1 MKQHAFH
8 FVAFVLALGL
18 VCGMVV
24 WTTPAYAD
32 DLYASIRG
40 TVVDPSGA
48 VVPDAKL
55 RATNI
60 ATGLSYSATS
70 SKDGLFAFLQLPIG
84 DYSVKVEKSGFKTF
98 TEAHIHLDLDQ
109 IFNLRATME
118 LGVVS
123 DTVTVEANSAQ
134 VETTSMQLGATVTGS
149 QIVDLP
155 LNGRNWTQ
163 LMQLQPGVQGASD
176 RFGLSTAGG
185 AYSSSGT
192 ETQQNSFLI
201 NGVDSNDVTVQ
212 TPLVLPSPDAIGEFD
227 LVSSTLN
234 PEYGRNSGAIVN
246 AIIKNGTN
254 QFHGDV
260 FEFYRDTFLDAIS
273 WFPGLSPQ
281 GQPVNPLF
289 HQNQYGGTV
298 GGPIVKDHAFF
309 FFSYQGRH
317 SVTPEPSGLGNSFGG
332 LNYGQYQPIVY
343 SQAERGG
350 DFSGAGS
357 FYSAANP
364 EPAGSPCGANYTGP
378 LGPNPLPF
386 VIGTAAAGT
395 PWCQA
400 FPSGTI
406 PNPAGAGNPNPNLNS
421 LANKLVAQYV
431 PMANGPGNQYFF
443 NPLEVAKRGQYLGR
457 LDEKL
462 SSKDS
467 IWFYG
472 IYDNHITNDDLAFG
486 GSTLP
491 GFADGNP
498 SKTYEYTTAWNHTF
512 SATMLNEARFGYV
525 RFNYD
530 DIVPQ
535 STQSASAY
543 GFSGITGTQNST
555 FAQLPV
561 MFVSG
566 QFTLGYSAYGP
577 QPRVENTYQVVD
589 NLSKVWGHHAFKA
602 GFNMDRLEIN
612 NPYYNE
618 LNGLYQYF
626 GAGSFSTGN
635 PGADFLLG
643 LPDEYEQGSG
653 SIIRARGREYYS
665 YGQDQWQVKPS
676 LTLTLGLGWDIE
688 TPFKNLYANGEI
700 LDAFHPGQQS
710 TVFPT
715 APVGLVFP
723 GDKGVGPYGG
733 ASVHYDDFA
742 PRLGFAWSPSASQK
756 WSIRGGIGLYFNR
769 TSSEATLQ
777 TLTNAPFS
785 INSFGGGAFPGSSPG
800 FANPFNTVN
809 PAAVGTI
816 PSGTTNS
823 PFPFTAPTKGTSI
836 ASICTPGGG
845 LCWPQFEPLGAND
858 VFYGPHVTSPRS
870 TNFNLNFQYQVSK
883 STVATIAYVGTIGR
897 HLEGAYN
904 MNPAGTATGNP
915 VAVAE
920 GATSDTSL
928 PAKAANTYQYNPFV
942 YGGIGIFITG
952 FNSNYNSLQAQI
964 NRHFSNGLQFQA
976 AYTWSRYF
984 DYTSSLENS
993 AFNNPGFNALNFS
1006 RNYGPSANDA
1016 PQRLVVNYVYTLPFY
1031 KYGHHWKRLTDDW
1044 NLTGIGTFQHG
1055 FPVSVFQ
1062 TNFNDLQGDY
1072 QQQFFASPDFVNAT
1086 GAPLNINHNP
1096 RNSPTQQW
1104 VNAAAFAAPAL
1115 GTQGTANRNPFYG
1128 PGLNFWDMALEKSV
1142 HFTESMYVQL
1152 RLETFNTFNHAN
1164 FGSPVNDL
1172 SAPNFGQINTVQQIT
1187 TDGAGR
1193 VVQLGAKF
1201 YF

>member
-1 MKQHAFH
+1 
-8 FVAFVLALGL
+8 
-18 VCGMVV
+18 MVV
-24 WTTPAYAD
+24 WTTPAHAD
-32 DLYASIRG
+32 NLYASIRG

-55 RATNI
+55 TGTNI
-60 ATGLSYSATS
+60 ATGLSYSTTS
-70 SKDGLFAFLQLPIG
+70 SKDGLFAYLQLPIG

-123 DTVTVEANSAQ
+123 DTITVEANSAQ
-134 VETTSMQLGATVTGS
+134 VETTSMQLGTTVTAK
-149 QIVDLP
+149 QIVELP

-176 RFGLSTAGG
+176 RFGSTGNGG
-185 AYSSSGT
+185 GYSTSGA

-201 NGVDSNDVTVQ
+201 NGTDSNDSAVN
-212 TPLVLPSPDAIGEFD
+212 TPLVIPSPDAIGEFD
-227 LVSSTLN
+227 LVSSTIN

-246 AIIKNGTN
+246 AVIKNGTN

-260 FEFYRDTFLDAIS
+260 FEFYRDTFLDAIP
-273 WFPGLSPQ
+273 WFELTRS
-281 GQPVNPLF
+281 LY

-309 FFSYQGRH
+309 FFSYQGRR
-317 SVTPEPSGLGNSFGG
+317 SVTPQPSAFAQSYNSFF
-332 LNYGQYQPIVY
+332 LGQAQPSVFTK
-343 SQAERGG
+343 AERGG
-350 DFSGAGS
+350 DFS
-357 FYSAANP
+357 
-364 EPAGSPCGANYTGP
+364 
-378 LGPNPLPF
+378 
-386 VIGTAAAGT
+386 AAGG
-395 PWCQA
+395 A
-400 FPSGTI
+400 FSTNPIPFPMFGDSASSCPVSGGVMCPANGTNTYATLFSTGMI
-406 PNPAGAGNPNPNLNS
+406 PTEDLNTLS
-421 LANKLVAQYV
+421 TKLLNQYV
-431 PMANGPGNQYFF
+431 PLPNGPNNEFLF
-443 NPLEVAKRGQYLGR
+443 NPLEIAKRDQYLGR

-462 SSKDS
+462 SSTDS

-472 IYDNHITNDDLAFG
+472 LYNNQVTNDDLAFV
-486 GSTLP
+486 GSNLP
-491 GFADGNP
+491 GFGAANP

-512 SATMLNEARFGYV
+512 SATALNEARFAFL
-525 RFNYD
+525 RFNYND
-530 DIVPQ
+530 VVPL

-543 GFSGITGTQNST
+543 GFTGITSSQAPA
-555 FAQLPV
+555 FAQLPIMGV
-561 MFVSG
+561 AGLFS
-566 QFTLGYSAYGP
+566 LGFSADGP
-577 QPRVENTYQVVD
+577 QPRINNTYQVVD

-612 NPYYNE
+612 NPFYNN
-618 LNGLYQYF
+618 LNGTYQFF

-643 LPDEYEQGSG
+643 IPDTYAQGSG
-653 SIIRARGREYYS
+653 AIIRARGREYYS
-665 YGQDQWQVKPS
+665 YAQDQWQVS
-676 LTLTLGLGWDIE
+676 SNLTLTLGVGWDVE

-733 ASVHYDDFA
+733 ASVHYDDFG
-742 PRLGFAWSPSASQK
+742 PRLGFAWSPGDSHK

-769 TSSEATLQ
+769 TDSEATLQ
-777 TLTNAPFS
+777 TLTNVPFS
-785 INSFGGGAFPGSSPG
+785 TLSTGAGAIGSFPS
-800 FANPFNTVN
+800 FANPYASVN
-809 PAAVGTI
+809 PAPVGSI
-816 PSGTTNS
+816 PSGTVNN
-823 PFPFTAPTKGTSI
+823 PFPFTAP
-836 ASICTPGGG
+836 APGSS
-845 LCWPQFEPLGAND
+845 PNFAQFEPIGIND
-858 VFYGPHVTSPRS
+858 VFYDPHLTSPRS

-904 MNPAGTATGNP
+904 MNPAGTATGNALAVSENP
-915 VAVAE
+915 VAVAN
-920 GATSDTSL
+920 GTLNDFSL
-928 PAKAANTYQYNPFV
+928 PNLAANTYQYNPNV
-942 YGGIGIFITG
+942 YGGIGVYATG
-952 FNSNYNSLQAQI
+952 WNSNYNSLQAQV

-984 DYTSSLENS
+984 DYTSSLENN
-993 AFNNPGFNALNFS
+993 AFNSPGFNALNFA

-1031 KYGHHWKRLTDDW
+1031 KYGHRWKRLTDDW
-1044 NLTGIGTFQHG
+1044 NLSGIGTFQHG
-1055 FPVSVFQ
+1055 FPVGVFQ
-1062 TNFNDLQGDY
+1062 TAFNDLQGSPN
-1072 QQQFFASPDFVNAT
+1072 QQFFSSPGFVNAT

-1104 VNAAAFAAPAL
+1104 VNPAAFAIPAL
-1115 GTQGTANRNPFYG
+1115 GTEGTANRNPFYG
-1128 PGLNFWDMALEKSV
+1128 PGLNFWDMALEKSI
-1142 HFTESMYVQL
+1142 HFTESMYFQL

-1164 FGSPVNDL
+1164 FGPPVNNAA
-1172 SAPNFGQINTVQQIT
+1172 SGAFGEINTVLPIST
-1187 TDGAGR
+1187 NGAGR
-1193 VVQLGAKF
+1193 VVQLGGKF